1 LRSERLFRRQ
11 IRKFAKLK
19 KLIGKTPED
28 AADIALFGRMVA
40 SKYTVKLEGAAM
52 FSHALSTHKVDNDI
66 DFFLPLTIGSL
77 KKKQVRDILAL
88 LNSTQLPITVS

>member
-1 LRSERLFRRQ
+1 
-11 IRKFAKLK
+11 
-19 KLIGKTPED
+19 
-28 AADIALFGRMVA
+28 M
-40 SKYTVKLEGAAM
+40 KLEGAAM